1 MIGIVVG
8 GFNVDIVFFIIV
20 CIICFILFIFV
31 GVFLGWGIGIVK
43 GFIIVGIKFLKVM
56 FKFDI
61 IGLGDGIW
69 GLYIWL
75 VCDCLFIRRWFSCN
89 DFIFMGLVIWICL
102 CKVVVGGIRYKIIM
116 RVFILIELYY
126 WMIIYCF

>member
-8 GFNVDIVFFIIV
+8 GFNNDIVFFIIV

-43 GFIIVGIKFLKVM
+43 DFVISVGFKLLKVI
-56 FKFDI
+56 FRFDS
-61 IGLGDGIW
+61 IGLGGRIW
-69 GLYIWL
+69 VLYIWL

-89 DFIFMGLVIWICL
+89 DIIFMGLVIWICL
-102 CKVVVGGIRYKIIM
+102 CKVMVGGIRYKIIM
-116 RVFILIELYY
+116 RVFILIE
-126 WMIIYCF
+126 